1 MTRGRAV
8 RAGVIACLPF
18 RPKPVVYSQQY
29 IDMME
34 EEVNEIS
41 RAYVTDYWFDDVEKD
56 VTDLLNSDEWE
67 TVPQGKS
74 HAPRRKG
81 FDGRVCLDYHIPED
95 PSIHERLGSLPSFS
109 VQQHPTVHQSVMSGS
124 IGFLKNK
131 GSTLFNSVF
140 RSFAKP

>member
-1 MTRGRAV
+1 MSSFKIFIRLEGMRSLL
-8 RAGVIACLPF
+8 I

-67 TVPQGKS
+67 TVPQGK
-74 HAPRRKG
+74 
-81 FDGRVCLDYHIPED
+81 
-95 PSIHERLGSLPSFS
+95 
-109 VQQHPTVHQSVMSGS
+109 
-124 IGFLKNK
+124 
-131 GSTLFNSVF
+131 
-140 RSFAKP
+140 

>member
-1 MTRGRAV
+1 
-8 RAGVIACLPF
+8 
-18 RPKPVVYSQQY
+18 
-29 IDMME
+29 MME

-74 HAPRRKG
+74 IPLIRTFTERSP
-81 FDGRVCLDYHIPED
+81 FSLDYHIPED
-95 PSIHERLGSLPSFS
+95 PSIHERLGSLPSIS
-109 VQQHPTVHQSVMSGS
+109 GQQHQTQHLSVMSGS
-124 IGFLKNK
+124 IGFLKSK

-140 RSFAKP
+140 RNLAKS